1 MTRESVVEGEVNTGF
16 ENINEGINDEW
27 QNGSVVL
34 SQRKVGNESEF
45 CPSGLLYRALKYGH
59 LRARSIRTRPEM

>member
-27 QNGSVVL
+27 QNGGVVL
-34 SQRKVGNESEF
+34 SQR
-45 CPSGLLYRALKYGH
+45 
-59 LRARSIRTRPEM
+59 